1 MRELKCPKYGA
12 VLTVDEAD
20 NTPFLD
26 QVKNDTFDAG

>member
-1 MRELKCPKYGA
+1 MRKLKCPKSGA

-26 QVKNDTFDAG
+26 RVKNDSFDAG